1 MPSLRGS
8 LVGIA
13 AEDHLDAPDL
23 ISSSQ
28 AVPGRDRRVH
38 HSRFAQLS
46 HAVASVSDEFTVP
59 LCRTHHRE
67 TIAAL
72 MKYCGGGKPEWI
84 RLRPPPHSGL
94 QTIHFRERKPL
105 AVHRNRSAYCQISSL
120 GSRIIGDY
128 RAQAIT
134 AISMILCQQFV

>member
-1 MPSLRGS
+1 MPSPRGS

-13 AEDHLDAPDL
+13 AEDHLDAQDL

-28 AVPGRDRRVH
+28 AVPGRDRRAH
-38 HSRFAQLS
+38 HLLRNYPMCS
-46 HAVASVSDEFTVP
+46 VARVSDEFTVS
-59 LCRTHHRE
+59 LCHTHHRE

-94 QTIHFRERKPL
+94 QTIHVRERKPL
-105 AVHRNRSAYCQISSL
+105 AAHRLLPSNAHVVRCQ
-120 GSRIIGDY
+120 SRPWDRELLTTIAL
-128 RAQAIT
+128 RRLQR
-134 AISMILCQQFV
+134 FR